1 MDEVTDPSIP
11 IAAVLR
17 RQGLRSTV
25 VEALL
30 IGGVHRRSGDVV
42 HSLALQAASGSD
54 SGSVR

>member
-1 MDEVTDPSIP
+1 M
-11 IAAVLR
+11 LR

-42 HSLALQAASGSD
+42 HSSALQAASGSD